1 MIYQF
6 SEFTVDTKR
15 LELSGNSGPI
25 PLQPQAFALLVFLIE
40 NADRVVT
47 KDEVFET
54 VWQGRI
60 VGDGTL
66 NARINSIRAAVAD
79 DGTRQE
85 IIKTL
90 PRQGFRF
97 VADLGQQA
105 MQEKPEV
112 EMEPKSVGILPFT
125 DVGND
130 PEQGYFADGLT
141 EDLITDLAKI
151 RDLFV
156 IARNTSFSYKGSPKS
171 TVDIGREMGVAHV
184 LEGSV
189 RRAGARIRINAQLVA
204 TETGGSV
211 WAERYDRD
219 FDDIFSV
226 QDEITAEITGA
237 LEASLNTRTGRSTDN
252 SEAYELSLKARALF
266 FQFTPEANREC
277 IRLLDRAIELDPDF
291 AEAWAGLVFPYQS
304 GYSFAWPGYED
315 GVEIAQVKA
324 RRAVKMGP
332 QLALTHCRLGWVS
345 TIIGDHEFALEE
357 FQCGVELEP
366 NNADTYVWYCDALN
380 FAGYPERA
388 IPMGEAALRFDP
400 VAPPNVLHHLAHA
413 HYLLGDLEKAK
424 TLDLRAAELVPF
436 FPPTRLNL
444 AATFVEL
451 GDTEAA
457 KSQIETLLGYEESFS
472 LARFWERYPYAQK
485 DQQDRIAKALSA
497 AGLT

>member
-1 MIYQF
+1 MKYGF
-6 SEFTVDTKR
+6 SGFSVDTELR
-15 LELSGNSGPI
+15 ELSDQGGLI
-25 PLQPQAFALLVFLIE
+25 ALQPQAFALLVFLIE
-40 NADRVVT
+40 NSDRVVT
-47 KDEVFET
+47 KDEIFEA
-54 VWQGRI
+54 VWQDRI

-66 NARINSIRAAVAD
+66 NARINAIRSAVGD

-85 IIKTL
+85 VIKTL

-97 VADLGQQA
+97 IARLGDPADATTTPVQA
-105 MQEKPEV
+105 AT
-112 EMEPKSVGILPFT
+112 KSVAVLPFT
-125 DVGND
+125 DIGDD

-141 EDLITDLAKI
+141 EDLITDLAKVP
-151 RDLFV
+151 DLFV

-171 TVDIGREMGVAHV
+171 MVEIGQETGVAHV

-189 RRAGARIRINAQLVA
+189 RRAGGRIRINAQLVA

-211 WAERYDRD
+211 WAERYDRE

-226 QDEITAEITGA
+226 QDEITKKITTA
-237 LEASLNTRTGRSTDN
+237 MKASLISEMGRSTDN

-315 GVEIAQVKA
+315 GVEIAQIKA

-345 TIIGDHEFALEE
+345 TIIGDHKLALEE
-357 FQCGVELEP
+357 FERATELEP
-366 NNADTYVWYCDALN
+366 NNADPYVWYCDALN
-380 FAGYPERA
+380 FAGFPERA

-413 HYLLGDLEKAK
+413 HFLLGNLEEAKA
-424 TLDLRAAELVPF
+424 LELRAAELVPF

-444 AATFVEL
+444 AATFFEL
-451 GDTEAA
+451 GDIEAA
-457 KSQIETLLGYEESFS
+457 KSQIATLLGYEEGFS
-472 LARFWERYPYAQK
+472 LARFWDRYPYANEK
-485 DQQDRIAKALSA
+485 QQERIATALNA

>member
-1 MIYQF
+1 MKFEF
-6 SEFTVDTKR
+6 SGFTVDTER
-15 LELSGNSGPI
+15 RELSDGSELI
-25 PLQPQAFALLVFLIE
+25 SMQPQAFALLVFLIE
-40 NADRVVT
+40 NADRVVS
-47 KDEVFET
+47 KDEIFDT

-66 NARINSIRAAVAD
+66 NARINAIRSAVGD
-79 DGTRQE
+79 DGTRQQV
-85 IIKTL
+85 IKTL

-97 VADLGQQA
+97 VACLDDAVDPLPPQPNTT
-105 MQEKPEV
+105 EKSLAV
-112 EMEPKSVGILPFT
+112 LPFA
-125 DVGND
+125 DIGND

-141 EDLITDLAKI
+141 EDLITDLAKVP
-151 RDLFV
+151 DLFV

-171 TVDIGREMGVAHV
+171 MVEIGRETGVAHV

-189 RRAGARIRINAQLVA
+189 RRSGNRIRINTQLVA

-219 FDDIFSV
+219 FDDIFAI
-226 QDEITAEITGA
+226 QDEITAMITTA
-237 LEASLNTRTGRSTDN
+237 LKASLSSEPGRSTDN
-252 SEAYELSLKARALF
+252 SEAYELSLRARSLF

-277 IRLLDRAIELDPDF
+277 IRLLDRAIELDPGF

-304 GYSFAWPGYED
+304 GYTFAWPGFED
-315 GVEIAQVKA
+315 GVEIAHVKA
-324 RRAVKMGP
+324 RRSVKLGP

-345 TIIGDHEFALEE
+345 TIIRDHGLALEE
-357 FQCGVELEP
+357 FEKAIALEP

-413 HYLLGDLEKAK
+413 NYLLGDLEKSLALEK
-424 TLDLRAAELVPF
+424 KVVELVPF

-444 AATFVEL
+444 AATLVEL
-451 GDTEAA
+451 GEVEAA
-457 KSQIETLLGYEESFS
+457 KSQIVTLLGYDQGFS
-472 LARFWERYPYAQK
+472 IEAFWDRYPYADK
-485 DQQDRIAKALSA
+485 KQQERIASALSTA
-497 AGLT
+497 HLA